1 MNTKL
6 AIFLAFSSSLA
17 FSGAAFGTENQLA
30 TDNQLATVG
39 DAKVTPLNVEQM
51 SEVEGM
57 AHTSFPLGALVF
69 DNTSGNIADKPAWD
83 LGLSPDRALG
93 KAQVP
98 GS

>member
-1 MNTKL
+1 MNTKPF
-6 AIFLAFSSSLA
+6 IFLAVGFSLA

-30 TDNQLATVG
+30 TVG
-39 DAKVTPLNVEQM
+39 DAKVTPLSVEQM

-57 AHTSFPLGALVF
+57 AHTTFPLGALVF
-69 DNTSGNIADKPAWD
+69 DNTNGNIADKPAWD